1 MSIKFPDPMLSLSVN
16 LEYFI
21 IKNEMQ
27 NSINIQSRRNQ
38 TFTDDDGFERS
49 CIRFVPT
56 IMIIMNI

>member
-1 MSIKFPDPMLSLSVN
+1 MLPVN

-38 TFTDDDGFERS
+38 TFTDNNGF
-49 CIRFVPT
+49 
-56 IMIIMNI
+56 

>member
-1 MSIKFPDPMLSLSVN
+1 MLVKFPDPVLTVN

-38 TFTDDDGFERS
+38 TFTDDDGF
-49 CIRFVPT
+49 
-56 IMIIMNI
+56 